1 MYRFLAC
8 AVVLFG
14 AAAVATPAWGQ
25 VDANGLRELLDA
37 GWQKSVRSRDEVT
50 QLYARLKAASPAEIR
65 VSQAY
70 LAALLKQSRYPEAL
84 KAVDE
89 VLARDK
95 KNVEALQIRAW
106 LLVITKD
113 YNAAM
118 GDMQRLGDLLP
129 PQEAPGEAEQVNRDI
144 AAYLGRLCGF
154 MEGPAR
160 DAVDELSVTRC
171 RERILSRLITPRQEV
186 FEQARRGVIAQFT
199 GAAEGAEQDK
209 AAAEADAARLKEQ
222 KVDQASRAAQ
232 DAAARVAEAESREQA
247 ARSERDK
254 EIDRIATAER
264 ALLPRFAQVEGE
276 AARVRTEISI
286 IDGRIADCLRQAERE
301 EDELRRA
308 FWRRE
313 AARWGL
319 ERDRWLASLGALD
332 RQYAMLNAERLGL
345 QQRRAS
351 AEARYAR
358 EAGGVDQA
366 RRTADRAR
374 LAVTNAEKTA
384 VSGNTPG
391 VRDQKRRALAMTSY
405 VPLPLSLD
413 AMRERLLDE
422 KPLDER

>member
-1 MYRFLAC
+1 MCRFLAC
-8 AVVLFG
+8 ATVILGWVTV
-14 AAAVATPAWGQ
+14 VATAQAQPA
-25 VDANGLRELLDA
+25 DSPEGLRQLLDA
-37 GWQKSVRSRDEVT
+37 GWQKSVKARDEAT
-50 QLYARLKAASPAEIR
+50 QLYARLKVAAPGDIR

-70 LAALLKQSRYPEAL
+70 LLALLKQSRYPEAL
-84 KAVDE
+84 KVVDE

-95 KNVEALQIRAW
+95 KNVEALQIRTW
-106 LLVITKD
+106 LLVITKE

-129 PQEAPGEAEQVNRDI
+129 QQEAEGDAEQVNRDV

-154 MEGPAR
+154 MEGPAKE
-160 DAVDELSVTRC
+160 AVDDISLTRC
-171 RERILSRLITPRQEV
+171 RERILSRMITPRQEP
-186 FEQARRGVIAQFT
+186 FEQARRGIIAQFS

-209 AAAEADAARLKEQ
+209 AAAEAEAARLKEQ
-222 KVDQASRAAQ
+222 KVEQASRTAE
-232 DAAARVAEAESREQA
+232 DAAARVSEAESREQN

-254 EIDRIATAER
+254 ELERVATAER

-276 AARVRTEISI
+276 AGRIRTEISI
-286 IDGRIADCLRQAERE
+286 IEGRIADSLRQADRE

-313 AARWGL
+313 AARWGI
-319 ERDRWLASLGALD
+319 ERDRWLGSLGALD
-332 RQYAMLNAERLGL
+332 RQYAVLNAERLGL

-358 EAGGVDQA
+358 EAGNVDQA

-374 LAVTNAEKTA
+374 MAVTNAQKTA
-384 VSGNTPG
+384 VTGNTAG
-391 VRDQKRRALAMTSY
+391 VLDQKRRALAMTSY

-413 AMRERLLDE
+413 TLREKLLE
-422 KPLDER
+422 GL